1 LKIKWGAGKK
11 CTKSSCFSC
20 IPIKKKLILDVC
32 LIKWNG
38 EEQDEQ
44 KIIV

>member
-1 LKIKWGAGKK
+1 MHKK
-11 CTKSSCFSC
+11 FMFFLH
-20 IPIKKKLILDVC
+20 PYLKKLILDVC